1 MNMQNGEWGF
11 KAEMEGKIVNNQ
23 MTLDDLG
30 IEHESCMDFYF
41 SGISSTFW
49 SFQKKLQ
56 SAHMWKRVVWKF
68 FKSSLFVLQKEK
80 VGKE

>member
-1 MNMQNGEWGF
+1 
-11 KAEMEGKIVNNQ
+11 MEGKIVNNQ

-56 SAHMWKRVVWKF
+56 SAHMWKRVV
-68 FKSSLFVLQKEK
+68 
-80 VGKE
+80 